1 MASISKQLERQYGKL
16 YLGLRSAV
24 NDTDPIEL
32 KGRIELEEEYDP
44 EIAVILAKIQGC
56 RSYDE
61 VHRMVYD
68 VFVKKFDPPVAG
80 SPKKYK
86 PIARKICE
94 LAGIHGA

>member
-1 MASISKQLERQYGKL
+1 MASISRQLEHQYGAF
-16 YLGLRSAV
+16 YIDLRNVV
-24 NDTDPIEL
+24 NETDPIGL
-32 KGRIELEEEYDP
+32 KGRIQLEEEYNP
-44 EIAVILAKIQGC
+44 EISVILAKVSQC

-61 VHRMVYD
+61 VLRLVYD

-86 PIARKICE
+86 PIASKLCE